1 MLRILMIGAG
11 MLFNASALAAEP
23 TGTLTL
29 ACEGT
34 VTHQPEGKSEPI
46 SMGIIVNYEERT
58 VGGSASLVRS
68 R

>member
-1 MLRILMIGAG
+1 MIA
-11 MLFNASALAAEP
+11 ALALLLVLTVAVAEP
-23 TGTLTL
+23 MGTLTL